1 MKKQRLVL
9 EASIA
14 LFDADYDGTADADNF
29 YRSIWCAV
37 NLSYRPGIGAD
48 DLKHVARG
56 RLREIGIEQTGIGL
70 VAASTRA

>member
-14 LFDADYDGTADADNF
+14 LFDADYDGTSDADWF

-37 NLSYRPGIGAD
+37 STSYRPGITAD
-48 DLKHVARG
+48 DLVHAARG
-56 RLREIGIEQTGIGL
+56 QLQEGGVDPR
-70 VAASTRA
+70 S

>member
-14 LFDADYDGTADADNF
+14 LFDADYDGTTDADNF
-29 YRSIWCAV
+29 YRSIWRAV

-48 DLKHVARG
+48 DLTHVARG
-56 RLREIGIEQTGIGL
+56 RLRETGIGQTLIGL